1 MADLK
6 QLIKEPLSKT
16 CQRHIFKENEQ
27 HLHTVWPSNT
37 FGNVANSF
45 EEMEINDCLQFE
57 SFNVIVSSLCYLA
70 GEIRED
76 YALTQSRYNI
86 INL

>member
-45 EEMEINDCLQFE
+45 EEMEINDCLQ
-57 SFNVIVSSLCYLA
+57 
-70 GEIRED
+70 
-76 YALTQSRYNI
+76 
-86 INL
+86 